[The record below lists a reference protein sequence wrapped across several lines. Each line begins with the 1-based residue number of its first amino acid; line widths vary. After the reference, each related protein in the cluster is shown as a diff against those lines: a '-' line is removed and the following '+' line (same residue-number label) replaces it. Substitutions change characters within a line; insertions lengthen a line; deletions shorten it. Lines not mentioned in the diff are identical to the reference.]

1 MVKWFMSLIFL
12 LLLPHMAVAEVSASL
27 NQYIVPYGESVQL
40 TVTAKGDVDGEPNIA
55 VLHDD
60 FDILNQSQSSNFSM
74 INGSVSRSK
83 TWNYNLMPKRE
94 GMIQV
99 PAIVVGNEK
108 TQALMLRVLDS
119 NQQSQGT
126 AKVRDVW
133 LEAELDKT
141 EVYVQAQA
149 VLTIKLIRSVNL
161 SQAEL
166 SEPDIQGAVVERLG
180 DDKNY
185 EAVVSGRRVIVS
197 ERKYAIFPQH
207 SGEFT
212 IPAVRF
218 DGVISHGRS
227 MFTQGRAKRVRS
239 KPITLYVLPKPTIWD
254 KHQLWMP
261 AQAVELEEILPDG
274 TLPEYKVGE
283 PFTRTIELR
292 AQGLT
297 SAQLPPLLQGLHV
310 DGFKLYPDQPEL
322 SQGKN
327 SQGLVGIRREKVAMI
342 PTHAGTLRLP
352 EIRVTWWNTETKQ
365 VQSAIIAAREIEV
378 LSATQ
383 SSVSHS
389 PTTVAPS
396 TTILQQSSTQTMESQ
411 AELTT
416 EQKEQQSQGLY
427 WKWLALIFAVLWLF
441 TLFLWWRRTNKGVA
455 KQQHKGDDGQKLKVV
470 EKQLSIACKAGDT
483 KQVLDIL
490 PKWGAAFYQ
499 DKSIQSLLQLKGKSD
514 ALDSMLQALQ
524 AARYAAKEESNWS
537 CEGLMQALHDLKI
550 TQSTHQRQASELK
563 SLYDK

>member
-1 MVKWFMSLIFL
+1 MVKWFMSLMFL

-27 NQYIVPYGESVQL
+27 NQYIVPYGESVRL
-40 TVTAKGDVDGEPNIA
+40 TVTAKGDVDGEPNVA
-55 VLHDD
+55 VLRDV
-60 FDILNQSQSSNFSM
+60 FDILSQSQSSNFSM
-74 INGSVSRSK
+74 INGSISRSK
-83 TWNYNLMPKRE
+83 TWDYNLMPKQD

-108 TQALMLRVLDS
+108 TQALMLRVLDN
-119 NQQSQGT
+119 NQQSQSTG
-126 AKVRDVW
+126 KVRDVW

-141 EVYVQAQA
+141 EVYVQAQV

-166 SEPDIQGAVVERLG
+166 SELDIQGAVVERLG
-180 DDKNY
+180 EDKNY

-207 SGEFT
+207 SGELT
-212 IPAVRF
+212 IPAIRF
-218 DGVISHGRS
+218 DGVISDNRS
-227 MFTQGRAKRVRS
+227 MFSQGRAKRVRS
-239 KPITLYVLPKPTIWD
+239 KPMTLHVLPKPTSWD

-261 AQAVELEEILPDG
+261 AEAVELEEILPDG

-310 DGFKLYPDQPEL
+310 DGFKLYPDQAEL

-352 EIRVTWWNTETKQ
+352 EIRVTWWNIETKK
-365 VQSAIIAAREIEV
+365 VQSAVIAAREIEV
-378 LSATQ
+378 LPAAQ
-383 SSVSHS
+383 GSVND
-389 PTTVAPS
+389 TLATVAPPS
-396 TTILQQSSTQTMESQ
+396 VIS
-411 AELTT
+411 
-416 EQKEQQSQGLY
+416 QQSQIQTVKPQAEPTIEQEEQQNQGLF
-427 WKWLALIFAVLWLF
+427 WKWFALVFAALWLF
-441 TLFLWWRRTNKGVA
+441 TLFLWWRRSNKDVV
-455 KQQHKGDDGQKLKVV
+455 KQQHQVDGGQKLKAV
-470 EKQLSIACKAGDT
+470 EKQLNIACKTGDT
-483 KQVLDIL
+483 QQVLDIL

-550 TQSTHQRQASELK
+550 EQSTHQRQAVELK

>member
-1 MVKWFMSLIFL
+1 MVKWLTGLIFL

-27 NQYIVPYGESVQL
+27 NQSIVPYGESVRL
-40 TVTAKGDVDGEPNIA
+40 TVTAKGDVDGEPNVA
-55 VLHDD
+55 VLRDV
-60 FDILNQSQSSNFSM
+60 FDILSQSQSSNFSM
-74 INGSVSRSK
+74 INGSISRSK
-83 TWNYNLMPKRE
+83 TWDYNLMPKQD

-99 PAIVVGNEK
+99 PAIAVGNEK
-108 TQALMLRVLDS
+108 TQALMLRVLDNS
-119 NQQSQGT
+119 QQSQST
-126 AKVRDVW
+126 DKVRDIW

-141 EVYVQAQA
+141 QVYVQAQV

-180 DDKNY
+180 EDKNY

-207 SGEFT
+207 SGELT
-212 IPAVRF
+212 IPAIRF
-218 DGVISHGRS
+218 DGVISDSRS

-239 KPITLYVLPKPTIWD
+239 KPMTLHVLPKPASWD

-297 SAQLPPLLQGLHV
+297 SAQLPSLLQGIDV
-310 DGFKLYPDQPEL
+310 TGFKLYPDQPEL

-327 SQGLVGIRREKVAMI
+327 SQGLVGVRREKVAMI

-352 EIRVTWWNTETKQ
+352 EIRVTWWNTETKK
-365 VQSAIIAAREIEV
+365 VQSAVIAAREIEV
-378 LSATQ
+378 LPTAQGSISQIPAIP
-383 SSVSHS
+383 SSVTS
-389 PTTVAPS
+389 
-396 TTILQQSSTQTMESQ
+396 QQSQIQTVKPQ
-411 AELTT
+411 AKPTT
-416 EQKEQQSQGLY
+416 EQAKQQNQGLF
-427 WKWLALIFAVLWLF
+427 WKWFALVFAALWLF
-441 TLFLWWRRTNKGVA
+441 TLFLWWRRSNKDVM
-455 KQQHKGDDGQKLKVV
+455 KQQDKGDGAQKLKAV
-470 EKQLSIACKAGDT
+470 EKQLNVACKMGDT
-483 KQVLDIL
+483 QQVLDIL

-499 DKSIQSLLQLKGKSD
+499 DQSIQSLLQLKGKSD

-537 CEGLMQALHDLKI
+537 CEGLMQALDDLKI
-550 TQSTHQRQASELK
+550 AQSTHQRQASQLK